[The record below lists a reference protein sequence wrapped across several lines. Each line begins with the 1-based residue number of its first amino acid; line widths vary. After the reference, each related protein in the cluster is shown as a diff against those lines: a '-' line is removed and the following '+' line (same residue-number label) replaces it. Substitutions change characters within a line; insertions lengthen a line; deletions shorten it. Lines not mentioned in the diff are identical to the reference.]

1 MKILK
6 SVHNLVHAP
15 LNVMESVGEMFL
27 KATKRNDKLET
38 AHSYKPNLAGVLP
51 LNIGNSVTLTFM
63 TVPCTGG

>member
-27 KATKRNDKLET
+27 TATKRNDKLET
-38 AHSYKPNLAGVLP
+38 AVGKLIVINP
-51 LNIGNSVTLTFM
+51 T
-63 TVPCTGG
+63 